1 MLVSSAVMGAVGYF
15 LKGITANILWQF
27 VVVFI
32 CVIVYF
38 STLIVF
44 PSIRADVKEMLSK
57 RREKEETPLHL
68 HKTYTHPSQ
77 KEEKHSCI
85 LLLLQTL
92 VIWKVSFDQPRQHIE
107 KQRHFFVNKG
117 PSSQGYSFS
126 SGHVWM

>member
-1 MLVSSAVMGAVGYF
+1 MICQLIHLIFLVPVLIISVKYGFNTLTVSRSLIRIQLILTALIIMKILYKFRFIDIIKNVIPMLVSSAVMGAVGYF

-57 RREKEETPLHL
+57 RREKEKTP
-68 HKTYTHPSQ
+68 
-77 KEEKHSCI
+77 
-85 LLLLQTL
+85 
-92 VIWKVSFDQPRQHIE
+92 
-107 KQRHFFVNKG
+107 KG
-117 PSSQGYSFS
+117 
-126 SGHVWM
+126 